1 MSIAIQSSAIL
12 FPVLDRGMRHVY
24 SVPPE
29 GGEAVALT
37 SGPRQLTHFAVGG
50 GVLLCAMKTEK
61 APAELVQFELPSP
74 SSPARELRDLTAV
87 NAWVC
92 CAQLVVQRV
101 VAVEP
106 WQAL

>member
-1 MSIAIQSSAIL
+1 VSIAIQGSAIL

-24 SVPPE
+24 SVPRE

-61 APAELVQFELPSP
+61 APPELVQFELPSP

-87 NAWVC
+87 NA
-92 CAQLVVQRV
+92 
-101 VAVEP
+101 
-106 WQAL
+106 

>member
-1 MSIAIQSSAIL
+1 MTAVSADRRVPCDQGSAIL

-24 SVPPE
+24 SVPRE

-87 NAWVC
+87 NA
-92 CAQLVVQRV
+92 
-101 VAVEP
+101 
-106 WQAL
+106 